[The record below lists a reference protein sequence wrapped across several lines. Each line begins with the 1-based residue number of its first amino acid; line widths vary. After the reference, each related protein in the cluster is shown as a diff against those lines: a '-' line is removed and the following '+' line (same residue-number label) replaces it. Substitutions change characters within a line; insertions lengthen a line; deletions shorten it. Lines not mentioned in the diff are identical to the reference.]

1 MAEIPSFHH
10 PDIPDIR
17 IRWPRGVPRRG
28 LIMIQNLHQGG
39 YSLGASVAEYM
50 RTEITSNPFV
60 EHLVDKIGR
69 YVNLDADLLSTKPS
83 KEAKLFVAIVLG
95 VAVQVEGY
103 IKPMSALIIAEEVIQ
118 GREPKLSDLE
128 FIELFSHFIGSSFG
142 IPPSDFEGLKV
153 SSEVAMEINPPLF
166 ANLLRSNPDDPLI
179 FIDRV
184 GQYYLQELSVPEISP
199 TVKKRFELALQKGRR
214 RFIELYQA
222 SSKII

>member
-17 IRWPRGVPRRG
+17 IRWPGGVPRRG

-39 YSLGASVAEYM
+39 YSLGASVAGYM

-60 EHLVDKIGR
+60 EHLLDEMGR
-69 YVNLDADLLSTKPS
+69 YVNLDADLLPTKPS
-83 KEAKLFVAIVLG
+83 EEAKLFAATVLG
-95 VAVQVEGY
+95 VTVQVEGY

-128 FIELFSHFIGSSFG
+128 LIELFSHFIGSSFG

-166 ANLLRSNPDDPLI
+166 ANLLRSNPDPLI
-179 FIDRV
+179 FIDQV

-199 TVKKRFELALQKGRR
+199 TVKKSFELALQIGRL
-214 RFIELYQA
+214 RFIKLYQA